1 MFACITMES
10 VMSIGFKGAV
20 MLVVFWAVCL
30 VVVALFFVVIYAK
43 ARAQTLP
50 LNGAIGFRTRAIMRD
65 EPTWERTHQRFA
77 PVFLADGLLFA
88 FAGVWLAVSIF
99 VPALRS
105 SANYVVLTAMCT
117 LLLITVVGGVMA
129 NRFASREPRPGSDS
143 GKRDGEDG

>member
-10 VMSIGFKGAV
+10 ALSIGFKGV
-20 MLVVFWAVCL
+20 VVLVVFCAVCL
-30 VVVALFFVVIYAK
+30 VAVAVFFVVIYAK
-43 ARAQTLP
+43 ARARTLP
-50 LNGAIGFRTRAIMRD
+50 LNRAIGFRTEAIMRD

-99 VPALRS
+99 VPALKG
-105 SANYVVLTAMCT
+105 SANYVVLAAMCI

-129 NRFASREPRPGSDS
+129 NRFASREPRPGS
-143 GKRDGEDG
+143 GREKRDGEDG